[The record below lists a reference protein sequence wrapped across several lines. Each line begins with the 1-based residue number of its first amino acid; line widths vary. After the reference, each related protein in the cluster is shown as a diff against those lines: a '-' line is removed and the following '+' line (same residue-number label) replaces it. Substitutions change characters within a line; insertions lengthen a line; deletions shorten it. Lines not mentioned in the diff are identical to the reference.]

1 MKTVKKSPASK
12 ENTLTSATQ
21 TTMKLQDEIVA
32 EFTASIANLK
42 KTVER
47 LQSELVITKNVNDI
61 LTNEVDDLQQYQQ
74 RQCIVIDGLETT
86 PNKKISQV
94 TQKAENAFAQHIKLD
109 PDEVVNQ
116 INKCHRIVL
125 HKNDGTHLTKVRFKS
140 YSFREKAYVNR
151 KKCTN
156 RNIKIKLS
164 LTRKRRKTLTY
175 AYKISDKFPNVD
187 FFYADIHSNLKLRLN
202 ETVNN
207 KIVYPFRDKQELL
220 NLFKKFKWNIDG
232 LELEEEFNGSIY

>member
-1 MKTVKKSPASK
+1 MVKKSQASK
-12 ENTLTSATQ
+12 QNTLTSATQ
-21 TTMKLQDEIVA
+21 TNMKLQDEID
-32 EFTASIANLK
+32 EITAGIANLK

-61 LTNEVDDLQQYQQ
+61 LTNEVDDLQQYQW

-86 PNKKISQV
+86 PNKIISQV

-125 HKNDGTHLTKVRFKS
+125 HKDDGTHRTIVRFKS
-140 YSFREKAYVNR
+140 HSFREKAYVNR

-175 AYKISDKFPNVD
+175 AYKISDKLPNVN
-187 FFYADIHSNLKLRLN
+187 FFYADIHSNLKLQLN
-202 ETVNN
+202 EPINN

-220 NLFKKFKWNIDG
+220 NLFMKFKWNIDG
-232 LELEEEFNGSIY
+232 LELEEVNGGMY

>member
-1 MKTVKKSPASK
+1 MGKKSPASK
-12 ENTLTSATQ
+12 QNILTSATQ

-61 LTNEVDDLQQYQQ
+61 LTNEVDDLQQYQW

-86 PNKKISQV
+86 PNKIISQV
-94 TQKAENAFAQHIKLD
+94 TQKAENAFAQLIKLD

-125 HKNDGTHLTKVRFKS
+125 HKDDGTHRTIVRFKS
-140 YSFREKAYVNR
+140 HSFREKAYVNR

-175 AYKISDKFPNVD
+175 AYKISDKLPNVN
-187 FFYADIHSNLKLRLN
+187 FFMQTFMVSLSFD
-202 ETVNN
+202 
-207 KIVYPFRDKQELL
+207 
-220 NLFKKFKWNIDG
+220 
-232 LELEEEFNGSIY
+232 

>member
-1 MKTVKKSPASK
+1 MVKKSPASK
-12 ENTLTSATQ
+12 QNTLTSATQ
-21 TTMKLQDEIVA
+21 TTMKLQDEID
-32 EFTASIANLK
+32 EITAGIANLK

-47 LQSELVITKNVNDI
+47 LQSELVITKNVNYI
-61 LTNEVDDLQQYQQ
+61 LTNEVDDLQQYQW
-74 RQCIVIDGLETT
+74 RQYIVIDGLETT
-86 PNKKISQV
+86 PNKIISQV
-94 TQKAENAFAQHIKLD
+94 TQKAENAFAQLIKLD

-125 HKNDGTHLTKVRFKS
+125 HKDDGTHRTIVRFKS
-140 YSFREKAYVNR
+140 HSFREKAYVNR

-232 LELEEEFNGSIY
+232 LELQ

>member
-1 MKTVKKSPASK
+1 MGKKSPASK
-12 ENTLTSATQ
+12 QNILTSATQ

-74 RQCIVIDGLETT
+74 RQCIIIDGLETT

-140 YSFREKAYVNR
+140 HSFREKAYVNR

-175 AYKISDKFPNVD
+175 A
-187 FFYADIHSNLKLRLN
+187 
-202 ETVNN
+202 
-207 KIVYPFRDKQELL
+207 
-220 NLFKKFKWNIDG
+220 
-232 LELEEEFNGSIY
+232 

>member
-1 MKTVKKSPASK
+1 MVKKSPASK
-12 ENTLTSATQ
+12 QNTLTSATQ
-21 TTMKLQDEIVA
+21 TTMKLQDEID
-32 EFTASIANLK
+32 EITAGIANLK

-61 LTNEVDDLQQYQQ
+61 LTNEVDDLQQYQW
-74 RQCIVIDGLETT
+74 RQYIVIDGLETT
-86 PNKKISQV
+86 PNKIISQV
-94 TQKAENAFAQHIKLD
+94 TQKAENAFAQLIKLD

-125 HKNDGTHLTKVRFKS
+125 HKDDGTHRTIVRFKS
-140 YSFREKAYVNR
+140 HSFREKAYVNR

-232 LELEEEFNGSIY
+232 LELQ